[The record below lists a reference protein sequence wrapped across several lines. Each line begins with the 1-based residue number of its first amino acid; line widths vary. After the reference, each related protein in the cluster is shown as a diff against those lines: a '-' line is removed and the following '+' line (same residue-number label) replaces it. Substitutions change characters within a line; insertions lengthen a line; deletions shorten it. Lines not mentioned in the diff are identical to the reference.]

1 MVRLFGTLALFVLCF
16 VTVLFLDARV
26 PGLHALDGVHAPGI
40 DSGQSNR
47 IIHAQLRGLGQPG
60 ETRHGMIIRASD
72 LQSNLTSAGIDFI
85 VSKAFLEEWPDPELR
100 GAKACLRPMASPQIE
115 ILSDRLFELGLV
127 PVFVANREEQ
137 IQALQRGTCNLLVDN
152 ADTLVEELSRWDD
165 KNDYIIMP
173 DQAGAADSD
182 TSYGVRK
189 LRWKWEDE
197 S

>member
-1 MVRLFGTLALFVLCF
+1 MDRLFSILVQFMCCF
-16 VTVLFLDARV
+16 VSAVSLDAHV
-26 PGLHALDGVHAPGI
+26 TKAHAFDGLHAPGM
-40 DSGQSNR
+40 DKAQSNR
-47 IIHAQLRGLGQPG
+47 IIHAQLRGLGQPD
-60 ETRHGMIIRASD
+60 ETRHGLVIRASD
-72 LQSNLTSAGIDFI
+72 LQGNLTSAGIDFI

-173 DQAGAADSD
+173 DQAGAAGSD

-189 LRWKWEDE
+189 LRWPCVR
-197 S
+197 